1 MPSVPGKVKKAPTA
15 TRQLRIAFD
24 HDSTLRQNLRDGV
37 FSIIVELNSPAADQP
52 LKLAMAP
59 LVDLAKWVKKD
70 KRVAAI
76 AVAPAVGGEKPHDML
91 DVAPPLH
98 RAGGKESIVTFS
110 GGGATLHDLREK
122 LAAFTSHGIQSF
134 HCITGPAQ
142 PDHPV
147 DRQGRPTTDP
157 SRYVDSVRI
166 LRLLRDAEPDA
177 FLGAAVNPFKYTI
190 NDAYLQYFKMV
201 KKLNSGASFLT
212 VQAGW
217 DMRKHQELQWYMR
230 SRDIDEPCIARLQ
243 LLRPHD
249 ITRII
254 DHEMP
259 GLVVSREFATLLQR
273 ESAVNEVQAMTAQIR
288 RLALQ
293 AAGCR
298 LFGYSG
304 IQIAG
309 IRDPETAK
317 SVLDTVTGAL
327 EAYADYE
334 TWHAAWTDFHAH
346 VEMAPYPHR
355 FYLFQRLLDID
366 APDYLGDETPHTDA
380 DIPPPPANLRL
391 TFQVANSLGLD
402 HRRGMPFDL
411 LRMALCGA
419 RGNHDWQ
426 LDKTMLQSA
435 YACPKGLENGPC
447 GEVRADGNCEW
458 GHQTCIYHRILELAQ
473 WQRRLEL
480 FETPLPSLD
489 SEATPK
495 PTVSDD

>member
-37 FSIIVELNSPAADQP
+37 FSLLVELNPPAADQP
-52 LKLAMAP
+52 VKLAMSP
-59 LVDLAKWVKKD
+59 LIDMAKWARKD

-76 AVAPAVGGEKPHDML
+76 AVAPAIGGPVPHPML
-91 DVAPPLH
+91 DVAPPLN
-98 RAGGKESIVTFS
+98 RASKKETIVTFS
-110 GGGATLHDLREK
+110 GGGATLHDLREQ
-122 LAAFTSHGIQSF
+122 LAAFTSHGIWTF
-134 HCITGPAQ
+134 NCVTGPARA
-142 PDHPV
+142 DHPV
-147 DRQGRPTTDP
+147 DRQGRPATEP
-157 SRYVDSVRI
+157 GRYLDSVRI
-166 LRLLRDAEPDA
+166 VRLLRDTEPEA
-177 FLGAAVNPFKYTI
+177 FVGAAVNPFKYTI
-190 NDAYLQYFKMV
+190 DDAYLQYFKMV
-201 KKLNSGASFLT
+201 KKLNTGANFIT

-217 DMRKHQELQWYMR
+217 DMRKHQELQWYLR

-243 LLRPHD
+243 LLRPD
-249 ITRII
+249 DVTRII

-273 ESAVNEVQAMTAQIR
+273 ESAVNEAQAMSAQIR

-309 IRDPETAK
+309 IQDPQTAK
-317 SVLDTVTGAL
+317 TVLDQVTEAL
-327 EAYADYE
+327 ETYPDYAA
-334 TWHAAWTDFHAH
+334 WHTAWTDFHAH

-355 FYLFQRLLDID
+355 FYVFKRLLDPD
-366 APDYLGDETPHTDA
+366 APDYLGDETPHADA

-402 HRRGMPFDL
+402 RRRGLPFDL

-419 RGNHDWQ
+419 RGNHDWR

-447 GEVRADGNCEW
+447 GEVRADGDCEW
-458 GHQTCIYHRILELAQ
+458 GHQPCIYQRILELAQ

-480 FETPLPSLD
+480 FETPLPSLETD
-489 SEATPK
+489 PEPTPT
-495 PTVSDD
+495 PDAE